1 MNLFDLSGK
10 VAIVTGS
17 SRGIGR
23 AIAEAFAEAGAR
35 VVISSRNQEPCD
47 EVAAAIRAKGGEAI
61 AVTARISDKAQLE
74 NLVAKTREA
83 WGRIDIL
90 VCNAAV
96 NPHYGSLEE
105 LTDEVFERMMVNNV
119 LSNLWLS
126 RMVAPDM
133 RERRDGAI
141 IFIISTAALRA
152 STMLGMYGVTKAA
165 DYALC
170 RNLAAEWGPDNVR
183 VNCIAP
189 SVVTTQFA
197 RVLYEDPERRAARE
211 AGTLLRRLAEPE
223 DLAGVALML
232 ASRAG
237 NYITGQTIVLD
248 GGSPIALDTMIAHGA
263 AVVRST
269 EQALVVDLPFGS
281 YQASLADA
289 FRAAARAL
297 AETGCDRRVPE
308 RARRASHG
316 PCRADPASGQHAR
329 RLPL

>member
-1 MNLFDLSGK
+1 MTNRVVEGSSEMNLFDLSGK

-35 VVISSRNQEPCD
+35 VVISARNQEPCD
-47 EVAAAIRAKGGEAI
+47 EVAAAIRATGGEAI

-83 WGRIDIL
+83 WGGVDIL
-90 VCNAAV
+90 VCNAAI
-96 NPHYGSLEE
+96 NPHYGPLED
-105 LTDEVFERMMVNNV
+105 LSDEVFERMMVNNV

-133 RERRDGAI
+133 RKRRDGAI
-141 IFIISTAALRA
+141 VFIISVAAVRA
-152 STMLGMYGVTKAA
+152 TTVLGMYGVTKAA

-189 SVVTTQFA
+189 GLVKTEFA
-197 RVLYEDPERRAARE
+197 RVLYEDPQRRAARE
-211 AGTLLRRLAEPE
+211 AATPLRRLGEPE
-223 DLAGVALML
+223 DIAGVALML

-237 NYITGQTIVLD
+237 AFITGQTIIVD
-248 GGSPIALDTMIAHGA
+248 GGTTSAP
-263 AVVRST
+263 
-269 EQALVVDLPFGS
+269 
-281 YQASLADA
+281 
-289 FRAAARAL
+289 
-297 AETGCDRRVPE
+297 
-308 RARRASHG
+308 
-316 PCRADPASGQHAR
+316 
-329 RLPL
+329 

>member
-1 MNLFDLSGK
+1 MRLFDLTGK
-10 VAIVTGS
+10 TAIVTGS

-23 AIAEAFAEAGAR
+23 AIAEAFAEAGGQ
-35 VVISSRNQEPCD
+35 VVISARNPGPC
-47 EVAAAIRAKGGEAI
+47 EETVAAICAKGGAAI
-61 AVTARISDKAQLE
+61 ALPARISDKAQLD
-74 NLVAKTREA
+74 NLVAKTRET

-105 LTDEVFERMMVNNV
+105 LTDEMFERMMISNV

-133 RERRDGAI
+133 RAQRDGAI
-141 IFIISTAALRA
+141 IFITSTAAIRA
-152 STMLGMYGVTKAA
+152 STMLGMYGVTKTA

-197 RVLYEDPERRAARE
+197 RVLYEDPQRRAARE
-211 AGTLLRRLAEPE
+211 AGTLLKRLGEPE
-223 DLAGVALML
+223 DIAGVALML

-237 NYITGQTIVLD
+237 AYITGQTIVVD
-248 GGSPIALDTMIAHGA
+248 GGTTISP
-263 AVVRST
+263 S
-269 EQALVVDLPFGS
+269 
-281 YQASLADA
+281 
-289 FRAAARAL
+289 
-297 AETGCDRRVPE
+297 
-308 RARRASHG
+308 
-316 PCRADPASGQHAR
+316 
-329 RLPL
+329 

>member
-1 MNLFDLSGK
+1 MTRLFDLAGK
-10 VAIVTGS
+10 AAIVTGS
-17 SRGIGR
+17 SRGIGL

-35 VVISSRNQEPCD
+35 VAISARNAAPC
-47 EVAAAIRAKGGEAI
+47 EAAAAAIRAKGGEAI
-61 AVTARISDKAQLE
+61 AVPARISDKAQLE
-74 NLVAKTREA
+74 HLVARTRES
-83 WGRIDIL
+83 WGGVDIL

-96 NPHYGSLEE
+96 NPHYGSLDK

-133 RERRDGAI
+133 RQRRDGAI
-141 IFIISTAALRA
+141 IFITSTAALR
-152 STMLGMYGVTKAA
+152 STTMLGMYGVTKTA

-211 AGTLLRRLAEPE
+211 AGTLLKRLGEP
-223 DLAGVALML
+223 DDIAGVALML

-237 NYITGQTIVLD
+237 AYITGQTIVVD
-248 GGSPIALDTMIAHGA
+248 GGTTIAP
-263 AVVRST
+263 S
-269 EQALVVDLPFGS
+269 
-281 YQASLADA
+281 
-289 FRAAARAL
+289 
-297 AETGCDRRVPE
+297 
-308 RARRASHG
+308 
-316 PCRADPASGQHAR
+316 
-329 RLPL
+329 

>member
-1 MNLFDLSGK
+1 MTVPGRAVSAPARGPFRNTDRSRMIRPKRSDWVCVMNLFDLSGK
-10 VAIVTGS
+10 VAIITGS

-23 AIAEAFAEAGAR
+23 AIAEAFAEAGCK
-35 VVISSRNQEPCD
+35 VVISARNAAPCED
-47 EVAAAIRAKGGEAI
+47 VATAIRSKGGEAI

-96 NPHYGSLEE
+96 NPHYGSLEQ
-105 LTDEVFERMMVNNV
+105 LTDEVFERMMINNV

-126 RMVAPDM
+126 RMVAPGM

-141 IFIISTAALRA
+141 IFVISTAALRA
-152 STMLGMYGVTKAA
+152 STMLGMYGVTKSA

-197 RVLYEDPERRAARE
+197 RVLYEDPARRAARE
-211 AGTLLRRLAEPE
+211 AGTLLKRLAEPE
-223 DLAGVALML
+223 DIAGVALML
-232 ASRAG
+232 AARAG
-237 NYITGQTIVLD
+237 NYITGQTIVVD
-248 GGSPIALDTMIAHGA
+248 GGTTIAP
-263 AVVRST
+263 S
-269 EQALVVDLPFGS
+269 
-281 YQASLADA
+281 
-289 FRAAARAL
+289 
-297 AETGCDRRVPE
+297 
-308 RARRASHG
+308 
-316 PCRADPASGQHAR
+316 
-329 RLPL
+329 

>member
-1 MNLFDLSGK
+1 MQLFDLSGK

-23 AIAEAFAEAGAR
+23 AIAETLAEAGSR
-35 VVISSRNQEPCD
+35 VVISARNLAPC
-47 EVAAAIRAKGGEAI
+47 EEAAAAIRAKGGEAI
-61 AVTARISDKAQLE
+61 AVTARISDKVQLE

-96 NPHYGSLEE
+96 NPHYGSLEK

-126 RMVAPDM
+126 RMAAVDM
-133 RERRDGAI
+133 RQQRHGAI
-141 IFIISTAALRA
+141 IFITSTAALRA
-152 STMLGMYGVTKAA
+152 TTMLGMYGITKTA

-170 RNLAAEWGPDNVR
+170 RNLAAEWGPDNIR

-197 RVLYEDPERRAARE
+197 RVLYEDPARRAARE
-211 AGTLLRRLAEPE
+211 AGTLLKRLGEPE
-223 DLAGVALML
+223 DIAGVALML

-237 NYITGQTIVLD
+237 AYITGQTSVVD
-248 GGSPIALDTMIAHGA
+248 GGTTIAP
-263 AVVRST
+263 S
-269 EQALVVDLPFGS
+269 
-281 YQASLADA
+281 
-289 FRAAARAL
+289 
-297 AETGCDRRVPE
+297 
-308 RARRASHG
+308 
-316 PCRADPASGQHAR
+316 
-329 RLPL
+329 